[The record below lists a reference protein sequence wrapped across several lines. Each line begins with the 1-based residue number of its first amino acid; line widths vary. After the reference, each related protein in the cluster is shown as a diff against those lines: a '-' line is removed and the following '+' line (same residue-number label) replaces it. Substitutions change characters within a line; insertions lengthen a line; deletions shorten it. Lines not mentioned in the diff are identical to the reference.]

1 MHSEKCHALITPA
14 QSDSKQQHFPV
25 LLSEQVPEVQPLRIH
40 QEMIDCQKIG
50 NTNCQGHHHVNDCH
64 AHRTPSLDL
73 ADIQENLARQRPRS
87 AGALNTGEPIK
98 KPQTHGTGNVENHLA
113 DSNFYFAIRRCRGH
127 CNSFS
132 PDTIFPES
140 AQRLS

>member
-14 QSDSKQQHFPV
+14 QSDSKQQSSPA

-50 NTNCQGHHHVNDCH
+50 NANCQGHHHVNDCH

-73 ADIQENLARQRPRS
+73 ADIQRKPRAAAALISRGTEFQRT
-87 AGALNTGEPIK
+87 NK
-98 KPQTHGTGNVENHLA
+98 KTTDPL
-113 DSNFYFAIRRCRGH
+113 RR
-127 CNSFS
+127 
-132 PDTIFPES
+132 
-140 AQRLS
+140 